1 MVHPH
6 KVCISAL
13 LQSHF
18 LTVKNPQAD
27 LTWQKGCKR
36 QLANLERFI
45 EELLVFEEE
54 DMSEVTLS
62 LVEPYLKKSS
72 LDAAGM
78 VVKTGIEATGT
89 LCQWV
94 HLVCRYV

>member
-1 MVHPH
+1 M
-6 KVCISAL
+6 
-13 LQSHF
+13 
-18 LTVKNPQAD
+18 KNPQAD

-54 DMSEVTLS
+54 EMSEATLS
-62 LVEPYLKKSS
+62 LVEPYLKKPS
-72 LDAAGM
+72 LDA
-78 VVKTGIEATGT
+78 KTMIEKTSIEATGT

-94 HLVCRYV
+94 HLVCR